1 MTPEPRTENVN
12 RRAGTAVFMT
22 VLTALAAC
30 AGLVATSCAGSQDAK
45 QPGVMTATE
54 FCLVDSA
61 GVTRARLMMDRGNP
75 ILRFFGE
82 KGEFRAAIG
91 LQEYGPS
98 LFFARANG
106 RPGTSIGVG
115 GHGPAMAFGDTA
127 GHPRIMV
134 LIDDSTGGMPTI
146 ALRDTTGHTVWAAPE
161 PVRK

>member
-1 MTPEPRTENVN
+1 VKKLSLC
-12 RRAGTAVFMT
+12 A
-22 VLTALAAC
+22 ALAAC
-30 AGLVATSCAGSQDAK
+30 AGLVATGCGGSKDAK
-45 QPGVMTATE
+45 QQGIVTATE

-127 GHPRIMV
+127 GHPRIMM
-134 LIDDSTGGMPTI
+134 LIDDSIGGMPTI
-146 ALRDTTGHTVWAAPE
+146 ALRDTTGRTVWTEPE
-161 PVRK
+161 PLKK